1 MLPPSAGINEATDL
15 VVNVYPN
22 PAAKEI
28 QFDGNESYSFSIV
41 NALGQVV
48 SEGTTSNQSIVVSNL
63 DNGMYT
69 LRLNNENG
77 SLTSKFFKK

>member
-1 MLPPSAGINEATDL
+1 MFLRVTENTHGWIKKILFFYPT
-15 VVNVYPN
+15 VNT
-22 PAAKEI
+22 I
-28 QFDGNESYSFSIV
+28 QFEGNKSYNYSIV

-48 SEGTTSNQSIVVSNL
+48 SEGTTSNQNIAVSNL

>member
-1 MLPPSAGINEATDL
+1 MFLRVIENTHGLIR
-15 VVNVYPN
+15 
-22 PAAKEI
+22 K
-28 QFDGNESYSFSIV
+28 
-41 NALGQVV
+41 ALFLKGK
-48 SEGTTSNQSIVVSNL
+48 TSNQSIAVSNL

>member
-1 MLPPSAGINEATDL
+1 MPPSAGINEATDL

-22 PAAKEI
+22 PAVNSI

-48 SEGTTSNQSIVVSNL
+48 SEGTTANQSIAVSNL